1 MYQTNSPILGSDLR
15 SYRTELQQCSHR
27 IVGSLRLEEPL
38 VGLQSSLLLK
48 AGSTQNSGQVSQGF
62 AHLGLENL
70 QKLES
75 TQPLWTSLPK
85 LNYPLSEFIF
95 LGIQADPPQ
104 FRFEHYLCPATV
116 GLSMFLVTSFVLEDL
131 ETMPRPE
138 KLLWRK

>member
-1 MYQTNSPILGSDLR
+1 M
-15 SYRTELQQCSHR
+15 
-27 IVGSLRLEEPL
+27 GSLRLEEPL
-38 VGLQSSLLLK
+38 VGLQSGFLLK

-70 QKLES
+70 QKPES

-104 FRFEHYLCPATV
+104 FQSEHYLYPATV
-116 GLSMFLVTSFVLEDL
+116 GLSMFLVTSSFVLEDL

-138 KLLWRK
+138 KLVWRK